1 MKNRNFGFM
10 GKVVESQLLL
20 SDSFVDYLD
29 DLYFPGALDT
39 LTSEQIDFEFATYFN
54 AYAK

>member
-10 GKVVESQLLL
+10 GKVVESELQL

>member
-1 MKNRNFGFM
+1 M
-10 GKVVESQLLL
+10 GKVVESELQL

-39 LTSEQIDFEFATYFN
+39 LTSEQISFEFDIYFN
-54 AYAK
+54 AYAKY

>member
-1 MKNRNFGFM
+1 MKNKNFGFM
-10 GKVVESQLLL
+10 GKVVESELQL

-39 LTSEQIDFEFATYFN
+39 LSTEQVDFEFAIYFN

>member
-39 LTSEQIDFEFATYFN
+39 LSTEQVEFEFANYFN

>member
-39 LTSEQIDFEFATYFN
+39 LSTEQVDFEFAIYFN